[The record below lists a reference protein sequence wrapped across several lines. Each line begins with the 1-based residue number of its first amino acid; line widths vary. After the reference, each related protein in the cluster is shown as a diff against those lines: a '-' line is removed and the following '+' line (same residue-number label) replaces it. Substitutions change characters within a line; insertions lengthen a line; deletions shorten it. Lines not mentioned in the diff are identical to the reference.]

1 MRFAVLETYLTGQFP
16 RSEKL
21 VEATRA
27 AARGQISRSDL
38 GTAFRQDLAALEQLQ
53 RVTGLSYTV
62 DGQLNWQDLFRPF
75 SMIFNGITYGGLIR
89 WFDNNTFYRKPIIVG
104 KVAFAHIDVEEYF
117 RGDLL
122 PDTAVKKAILP
133 GPFTFAVM
141 SQNNTEKPFADLVDD
156 IAHALKELVRDLSSA
171 GYRFFQFDEP
181 SLCTQSRTED
191 ELTMGSQGLET
202 CAKGIGAKTAIQ
214 TYFGDGGAIIGRL
227 LDYPVDCI
235 GLDFYST
242 SLERLRGYSF
252 DKEIGCGCIDG
263 RNSLLESP
271 EDSLRFLE
279 KLREHLEPKC
289 LSVCPNCDLA
299 FLPHSIAEK
308 KVRLLS
314 EIGERW
320 RNDGRT

>member
-1 MRFAVLETYLTGQFP
+1 MRFDVLETYLTGQFS

-27 AARGQISRSDL
+27 AARGQISQSDL
-38 GTAFRQDLAALEQLQ
+38 ETAFRQDLAALGQLQ
-53 RVTGLSYTV
+53 RETGLRYCV

-104 KVAFAHIDVEEYF
+104 KVAFEHTYVEEYF
-117 RGDLL
+117 RGNLL
-122 PDTAVKKAILP
+122 PDTAAKKAILP
-133 GPFTFAVM
+133 GPFTFTVM
-141 SQNNTEKPFADLVDD
+141 SQNNTEKSFADLVDD
-156 IAHALKELVRDLSSA
+156 IAHALRELVRDLTNA

-181 SLCTQSRTED
+181 SLCTRSTTED
-191 ELTMGSQGLET
+191 ELRIAGQALDT
-202 CAKGIGAKTAIQ
+202 CANGTEAKTAVQ
-214 TYFGDGGAIIGRL
+214 TYFGDGATIAGRL

-242 SLERLRGYSF
+242 SLESLREYSF
-252 DKEIGCGCIDG
+252 GKEIGCGCIDG

-271 EDSLRFLE
+271 EDSLRFL
-279 KLREHLEPKC
+279 KKVREHLEPKS
-289 LSVCPNCDLA
+289 LSLCPNCDLA

-314 EIGERW
+314 EIAEKWG
-320 RNDGRT
+320 NDGRA

>member
-1 MRFAVLETYLTGQFP
+1 MRFNVLETYLTGQFP
-16 RSEKL
+16 RSERL

-27 AARGQISRSDL
+27 AARGQISQLDL
-38 GTAFRQDLAALEQLQ
+38 EAAFRRDLAALAQLQ
-53 RVTGLSYTV
+53 RDTDLSYFV

-75 SMIFNGITYGGLIR
+75 SKLFKGVKHGGLMR

-104 KVAFAHIDVEEYF
+104 KVALARTYVEEYF
-117 RGDLL
+117 RSNLL
-122 PDTAVKKAILP
+122 PDTAAKKAILP

-141 SQNNTEKPFADLVDD
+141 SQNNSDEAFADLVDD
-156 IAHALKELVRDLSSA
+156 IARALKELVRELLSD
-171 GYRFFQFDEP
+171 GYRSFQFDEP
-181 SLCTQSRTED
+181 SLCTRSRTED
-191 ELTMGSQGLET
+191 ELSMSRQGLET
-202 CAKGIGAKTAIQ
+202 CAKGIDAKTIIQ
-214 TYFGDGGAIIGRL
+214 TYFGDGGATIGHL

-242 SLERLRGYSF
+242 SLGSLRGYSF

-263 RNSLLESP
+263 RNSLLEST

-279 KLREHLEPKC
+279 KVREDLEPKR

-299 FLPHSIAEK
+299 FLPISIAEK

-314 EIGERW
+314 EIGEKW
-320 RNDGRT
+320 RNDGRA

>member
-1 MRFAVLETYLTGQFP
+1 MRFNVLETYLTGQFP
-16 RSEKL
+16 RSERL

-27 AARGQISRSDL
+27 AARGQTSRSGL
-38 GTAFRQDLAALEQLQ
+38 ETAFRQDLAALAQLQ
-53 RVTGLSYTV
+53 RETDLTYFV

-75 SMIFNGITYGGLIR
+75 STLFNGVKYGGLIR

-104 KVAFAHIDVEEYF
+104 KVALAHTDVEEHF
-117 RGDLL
+117 RSNLL
-122 PDTAVKKAILP
+122 PDTAAKKAILP

-141 SQNNTEKPFADLVDD
+141 SQNNTHESFADLVDD
-156 IAHALKELVRDLSSA
+156 IAHALKELVRLLSRV

-181 SLCTQSRTED
+181 SLCTRSTTED
-191 ELTMGSQGLET
+191 ELRVAGQALET
-202 CAKGIGAKTAIQ
+202 CAKCTDAKTSVQ
-214 TYFGDGGAIIGRL
+214 TYFGDAAPIVGRL

-242 SLERLRGYSF
+242 SLEILQGYSF
-252 DKEIGCGCIDG
+252 GKEIACGCIDG

-279 KLREHLEPKC
+279 KVREHLEPRD
-289 LSVCPNCDLA
+289 LSVCPNCELA

-314 EIGERW
+314 EIAEKW
-320 RNDGRT
+320 SDDGRE